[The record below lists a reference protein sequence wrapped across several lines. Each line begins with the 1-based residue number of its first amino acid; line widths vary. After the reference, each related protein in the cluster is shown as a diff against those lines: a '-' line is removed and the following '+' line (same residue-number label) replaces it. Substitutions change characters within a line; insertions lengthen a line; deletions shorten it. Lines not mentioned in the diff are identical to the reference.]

1 MENLLKTITFFIT
14 FISVQQIIAQP
25 QGGIWGASFMHKPT
39 QISTKPN
46 TEQTFKQNEML
57 LIGTMDHALTD
68 KKGIAIPDDFQFY
81 FDKFYNK
88 LNQGWSSL
96 QSKMDETYSL
106 LFWKP

>member
-1 MENLLKTITFFIT
+1 MENLLKTIAFLIT
-14 FISVQQIIAQP
+14 FISAQQIIAQP

-57 LIGTMDHALTD
+57 LIGTMDHALTN
-68 KKGIAIPDDFQFY
+68 KKDISIPDDFQFY
-81 FDKFYNK
+81 IDKFNNQ

-96 QSKMDETYSL
+96 QSKMFEIYSL
-106 LFWKP
+106 LFWKS